1 MLAAWYAIRL
11 MLGGHKNHSVCQC
24 NWNRHNNN
32 NNTQK
37 NKRTQHKRLVNGA
50 ATNTP
55 GVNSANASER
65 AVCTIE
71 NKCDRKQNERDDT
84 QNAVVVYSAGSW
96 SHYWPDERNERNV
109 NAHVMLLTYI
119 AFAVCPSGS
128 TGKRPLTAAIGAPI
142 ETEIQISKTIAVQ
155 FYFRFSHFI

>member
-11 MLGGHKNHSVCQC
+11 MVGGHKNHSVCQC
-24 NWNRHNNN
+24 NWKRHNNN
-32 NNTQK
+32 NTRK
-37 NKRTQHKRLVNGA
+37 NKRTQRTRLVNGA

-84 QNAVVVYSAGSW
+84 QNVSSIFYGQLVTLLTGQ
-96 SHYWPDERNERNV
+96 RNV
-109 NAHVMLLTYI
+109 NTHVMLLTYI
-119 AFAVCPSGS
+119 AFTVCPSGS
-128 TGKRPLTAAIGAPI
+128 TGKRPLTAAAIGAPI
-142 ETEIQISKTIAVQ
+142 ETEIQISKTIVIQ
-155 FYFRFSHFI
+155 FYFCFSHFI